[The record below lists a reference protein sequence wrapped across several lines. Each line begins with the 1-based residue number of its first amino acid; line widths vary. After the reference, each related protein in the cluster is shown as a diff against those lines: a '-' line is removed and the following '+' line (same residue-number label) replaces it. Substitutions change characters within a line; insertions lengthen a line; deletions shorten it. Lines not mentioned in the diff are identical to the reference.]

1 MSMTIVLPMAAIT
14 AALILYTIGVFAER
28 HKGTL
33 EAWHLAMFWLGLAC
47 DTAGTF
53 LMTNLANDG
62 SANMG
67 LHVLT
72 GAAAVILMFFHASWA
87 TLVVVRNQEKR
98 RESFHRFSVVV
109 WLFWLIPYVLGMFLG
124 MPAVASSTPA
134 ACGLTLLV
142 VGCIALAIFLYDRK
156 RRDSGRFQ

>member
-1 MSMTIVLPMAAIT
+1 MNLTIILPMIAIT

-33 EAWHLAMFWLGLAC
+33 KAWHLAMFWLGLIC
-47 DTAGTF
+47 DTTGTI

-62 SANMG
+62 SANMS

-72 GAAAVILMFFHASWA
+72 GAAAVVLMLIHASWA
-87 TLVVVRNQEKR
+87 TLVVVKNQEKR
-98 RESFHRFSVVV
+98 RATFHRFSVVV

-124 MPAVASSTPA
+124 MPAIASSTLA

-142 VGCIALAIFLYDRK
+142 VGCIALIVFLRDCKK
-156 RRDSGRFQ
+156 RNSQHS